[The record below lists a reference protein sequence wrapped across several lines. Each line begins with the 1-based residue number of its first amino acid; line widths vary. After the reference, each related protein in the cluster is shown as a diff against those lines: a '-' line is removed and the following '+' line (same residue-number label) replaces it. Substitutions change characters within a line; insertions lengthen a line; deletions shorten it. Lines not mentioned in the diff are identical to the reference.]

1 MNKTIKALNTK
12 GGAVAVGVV
21 GILIIGYIVKKQ
33 AETAIP
39 EAAKAVGQAINPINE
54 DNIFHAGVN
63 AIGGYVSGEENWSL
77 GAKIYDWTH

>member
-1 MNKTIKALNTK
+1 MNKTMQALNTK

-33 AETAIP
+33 AEEAIP
-39 EAAKAVGQAINPINE
+39 EAAKAVGQAVNPINDE
-54 DNIFHAGVN
+54 NIFYTGVN
-63 AIGGYVSGEENWSL
+63 AIGGYISGEDNWKL